1 MEGMQEG
8 MREALFIRES
18 HLLKPVTQQ
27 TRLYWGRFTCHGVA
41 AVICLS
47 SGPGLG
53 IGLRCSYLL
62 HWGIPESSVVKI
74 KKKKKNSPA
83 VQELQET
90 RVPSLG
96 PEDLLEEEVATYPSI
111 LPWRIPLDGGA
122 WWATVHRLRKS
133 WTRLKWLS
141 VHTHTHM
148 GWMCPLPISY
158 VKVLTPS
165 TSKCDLIWK
174 QGHCRCN

>member
-1 MEGMQEG
+1 MQEG

-27 TRLYWGRFTCHGVA
+27 TRLYWGDLPA
-41 AVICLS
+41 MELQLS
-47 SGPGLG
+47 SASALDQD
-53 IGLRCSYLL
+53 
-62 HWGIPESSVVKI
+62 WESDLDVLICYTGASLI
-74 KKKKKNSPA
+74 AQWLKKKKKNSPA

-133 WTRLKWLS
+133 WTRLK
-141 VHTHTHM
+141 
-148 GWMCPLPISY
+148 
-158 VKVLTPS
+158 
-165 TSKCDLIWK
+165 
-174 QGHCRCN
+174 